1 MPSPTMTSN
10 KAQMST
16 LTASFQHCNRDSSL
30 CKKVR
35 KINKRHPDL
44 RTYSY
49 TVLFEKYMI
58 NSVEYLLESP
68 KILELINE
76 LNES

>member
-1 MPSPTMTSN
+1 MQ
-10 KAQMST
+10 KG
-16 LTASFQHCNRDSSL
+16 
-30 CKKVR
+30 KK
-35 KINKRHPDL
+35 NKRHPDL

-76 LNES
+76 LSES